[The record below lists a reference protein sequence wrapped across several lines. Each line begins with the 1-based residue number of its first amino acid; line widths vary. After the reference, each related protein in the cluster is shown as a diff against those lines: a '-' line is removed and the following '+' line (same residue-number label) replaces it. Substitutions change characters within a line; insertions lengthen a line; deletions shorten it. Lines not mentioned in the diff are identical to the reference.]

1 MSNKPL
7 LFDIWWIDPVEDLK
21 IVIKLSPHLPPQHT
35 AILKWINHSITKN
48 DIKDELGSKYESVF
62 SIEEMIEHLI

>member
-7 LFDIWWIDPVEDLK
+7 LFDIWWIDPVEDLQ

-35 AILKWINHSITKN
+35 EILK
-48 DIKDELGSKYESVF
+48 
-62 SIEEMIEHLI
+62 